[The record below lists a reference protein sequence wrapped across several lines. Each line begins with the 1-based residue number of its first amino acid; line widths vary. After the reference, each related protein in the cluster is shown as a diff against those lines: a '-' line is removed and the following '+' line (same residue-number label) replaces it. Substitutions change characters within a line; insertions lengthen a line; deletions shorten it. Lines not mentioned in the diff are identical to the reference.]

1 MNPTETAEVLD
12 QLAELRREGRTI
24 LLVEH
29 KLDLVMRLSD
39 RVLVLDNSKLIA
51 EGRPAEIQADER
63 VIEAY
68 LGRRHEPVKSQ

>member
-1 MNPTETAEVLD
+1 VLD

-39 RVLVLDNSKLIA
+39 RVLVLDNGKLIA
-51 EGRPAEIQADER
+51 EGKPAEIQADER

-68 LGRRHEPVKSQ
+68 LGRRHETVTTP